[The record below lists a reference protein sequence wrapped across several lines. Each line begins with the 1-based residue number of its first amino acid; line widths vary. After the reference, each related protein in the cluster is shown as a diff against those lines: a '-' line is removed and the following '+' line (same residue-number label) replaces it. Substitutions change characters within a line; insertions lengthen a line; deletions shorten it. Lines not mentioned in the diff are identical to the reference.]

1 MTGWRGGGIIRVEL
15 GRVVARKIEGCR
27 EVGLARRGS
36 GAMQARYTDFRGNE
50 VLHDGASPVSWRV
63 SVHTIVI
70 VEGSLLLMEPQYS
83 EASELPGGEV
93 LAGETLLDGA
103 RRECWEETG
112 YSFQPIDPS
121 PAYIGEQ
128 WYFEDEDGSFRHSL
142 FLAWRGTVLPEPDP
156 RWRPLAGETRRV
168 VWLPTGGVRT
178 AKIHPNHRRVLA
190 ALLSQP

>member
-93 LAGETLLDGA
+93 LTGETLGKPCSTERGVNAGKKPVTPSNPSTLRPPISGNNGTSRTRTGA
-103 RRECWEETG
+103 SGTRCSSHGGGPYCRSRTLG
-112 YSFQPIDPS
+112 GDPLLERQE
-121 PAYIGEQ
+121 G
-128 WYFEDEDGSFRHSL
+128 WFGC
-142 FLAWRGTVLPEPDP
+142 LPG
-156 RWRPLAGETRRV
+156 A
-168 VWLPTGGVRT
+168 
-178 AKIHPNHRRVLA
+178 
-190 ALLSQP
+190 

>member
-27 EVGLARRGS
+27 EVGLARRGP

-112 YSFQPIDPS
+112 YSFQP
-121 PAYIGEQ
+121 
-128 WYFEDEDGSFRHSL
+128 
-142 FLAWRGTVLPEPDP
+142 T
-156 RWRPLAGETRRV
+156 TRRPPISGNNGTSRTRTGASGTHCSSHGGGPYCRSRTLGGDPLLERQEG
-168 VWLPTGGVRT
+168 WFGCLPG
-178 AKIHPNHRRVLA
+178 A
-190 ALLSQP
+190 